1 MNIVRQRL
9 VLATSA
15 PIEIIDITEQVQALV
30 AASGIRDGL
39 LTLVSPHT
47 TARINLNEREEML
60 QRDMVAF
67 LERLAPK
74 GVGYLH
80 DLAPVDDRPN
90 GHAHL
95 LGLFMNAGETIPI
108 MDGRLM
114 LGGWQSLFFIELD
127 GPRAERQVDIQI
139 IGEGPPTKARDET
152 GHGPKV
158 IP

>member
-1 MNIVRQRL
+1 MNIFRQSL

-15 PIEIIDITEQVQALV
+15 VIEVIDITERVQALV
-30 AASGIRDGL
+30 SVCGIRDGL

-74 GVGYLH
+74 GDGYLH
-80 DLAPVDDRPN
+80 DLAPIDDRPN
-90 GHAHL
+90 AHAHL

-108 MDGRLM
+108 VDGRLM

-127 GPRAERQVDIQI
+127 GPRVERHINVQV
-139 IGEGPPTKARDET
+139 IGEAATEPRAVQAGS
-152 GHGPKV
+152 
-158 IP
+158 